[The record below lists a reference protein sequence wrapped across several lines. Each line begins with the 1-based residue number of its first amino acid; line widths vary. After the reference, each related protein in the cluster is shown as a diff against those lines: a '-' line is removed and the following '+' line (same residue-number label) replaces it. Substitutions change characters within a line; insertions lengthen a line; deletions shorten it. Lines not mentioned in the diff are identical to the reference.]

1 MAVVLRKRN
10 RALRFVRSEN
20 NYSKT
25 NTKTE
30 NQHNTNNSLLGRSY
44 DSCLLFFVFRTQITT
59 CAQMDM
65 NIQLSTRS
73 QVVRTPGYLLASGIF
88 KKT

>member
-10 RALRFVRSEN
+10 PALRFVRSEN

-25 NTKTE
+25 KTKTE
-30 NQHNTNNSLLGRSY
+30 NQYTNNSLLGHSY

-59 CAQMDM
+59 YAQVDV

-73 QVVRTPGYLLASGIF
+73 HVVRTPGYLLASGIF